1 MPASRNGDA
10 LKMSGASIMLLAL
23 VIDAGLGWP
32 SPIHV
37 RIGHPVTWI
46 GALIAALDQSFNRDD
61 SSGATRRAAGIG
73 VAVTVIA
80 VAAGVGWVCASILP
94 GGWPGLIIAGV
105 LAWPL
110 VAARSMHDH
119 VDAVARPLM
128 SGNLPAARQAVSMIV
143 GRDPSQLDAAGIAR
157 AATESLAENTSD
169 GIVAPLFWGAIFGLP
184 GIAAY
189 KAINTLDSMIG
200 HRTPKHEAF
209 GWAAARID
217 DGANLIPARLTGLLF
232 AAVSVRPRLALAT
245 MWRDAGHHRSP
256 NAGWPEAAMA
266 GALCI
271 RLSGPRIYE
280 GQLSQEPWLNGEA
293 SDPTAADL
301 NRALALYRRAML
313 VLAVGLALLAFI

>member
-1 MPASRNGDA
+1 
-10 LKMSGASIMLLAL
+10 MSGASIMLLAL
-23 VIDAGLGWP
+23 AIDAGFGWP
-32 SPIHV
+32 SAIHA
-37 RIGHPVTWI
+37 RIGHPVTWV
-46 GALIAALDQSFNRDD
+46 GALIAALDQTFNRED
-61 SSGATRRAAGIG
+61 SSEAKRRAAGIG
-73 VAVTVIA
+73 VAIIVIA
-80 VAAGVGWVCASILP
+80 VAAGVGWVCASMLP
-94 GGWPGLIIAGV
+94 GGWPGLILAAV

-119 VDAVARPLM
+119 VDAVARPLIA
-128 SGNLPAARQAVSMIV
+128 GDLPAARQAVSMIV

-169 GIVAPLFWGAIFGLP
+169 GIVAPLFWGVIFGLP

-200 HRTPKHEAF
+200 HRTIRHEAF

-217 DGANLIPARLTGLLF
+217 DVANLIPARLTGLLF
-232 AAVSVRPRLALAT
+232 AVVSVRPRIALAT
-245 MWRDAGHHRSP
+245 MWRDARQHRSP

-266 GALCI
+266 GAIGI

-280 GQLSQEPWLNGEA
+280 GRLSQEPWLNA
-293 SDPTAADL
+293 AAPDPSAEDL

-313 VLAVGLALLAFI
+313 VLAAGLALLALV

>member
-1 MPASRNGDA
+1 
-10 LKMSGASIMLLAL
+10 MSGASIMLLAL
-23 VIDAGLGWP
+23 AIDAVLGWP
-32 SPIHV
+32 PAIHA

-46 GALIAALDQSFNRDD
+46 GALISVLDRSFNREDA
-61 SSGATRRAAGIG
+61 SETTRRMAGIG
-73 VAVTVIA
+73 VAIAVIA
-80 VAAGVGWVCASILP
+80 VVAGGAWVCASMLP
-94 GGWPGLIIAGV
+94 GGWPGLILAAI

-119 VDAVARPLM
+119 VDAVARPLLA
-128 SGNLPAARQAVSMIV
+128 GDLPAARQAVAMIV

-200 HRTPKHEAF
+200 HRTPRHEAF

-217 DGANLIPARLTGLLF
+217 DVANLIPARLTGVLF
-232 AAVSVRPRLALAT
+232 AIVSVRPRVALAT

-266 GALCI
+266 GALRI

-280 GQLSQEPWLNGEA
+280 GRLSQEPWLNAEA
-293 SDPTAADL
+293 PDPSAADL
-301 NRALALYRRAML
+301 NRALALYRRAMF
-313 VLAVGLALLAFI
+313 VLAAGLALLAVL

>member
-1 MPASRNGDA
+1 
-10 LKMSGASIMLLAL
+10 MSGASIMLLAL

-32 SPIHV
+32 PTIHAK
-37 RIGHPVTWI
+37 IGHPVTWM
-46 GALIAALDQSFNRDD
+46 GALVAVLDRRFNRESD
-61 SSGATRRAAGIG
+61 SETTRRMAGVCAAIVIIALVAGIG
-73 VAVTVIA
+73 W
-80 VAAGVGWVCASILP
+80 GCALMLP
-94 GGWPGLIIAGV
+94 SGWPGLILAAI

-119 VDAVARPLM
+119 ADAVARPLM
-128 SGNLPAARQAVSMIV
+128 SGDLPTARHAVAMIV
-143 GRDPSQLDAAGIAR
+143 GRDPSQLDAAGVAR

-200 HRTPKHEAF
+200 HRTPRYEAF

-217 DGANLIPARLTGLLF
+217 DVANLIPARLTGMLF
-232 AAVSVRPRLALAT
+232 AIVSGRPRITFAT
-245 MWRDAGHHRSP
+245 MWRDAHHHRSP

-266 GALCI
+266 GALGV

-280 GQLSQEPWLNGEA
+280 GRLSQEPWLNGEA
-293 SDPTAADL
+293 ADPTASDL
-301 NRALALYRRAML
+301 NRALALYRRAMF
-313 VLAVGLALLAFI
+313 VLALGLALLALL

>member
-1 MPASRNGDA
+1 
-10 LKMSGASIMLLAL
+10 MLLAL
-23 VIDAGLGWP
+23 VIDAVLGWP
-32 SPIHV
+32 PTIHA

-46 GALIAALDQSFNRDD
+46 GAMISALDRNFNREDT
-61 SSGATRRAAGIG
+61 SETKRRL
-73 VAVTVIA
+73 
-80 VAAGVGWVCASILP
+80 AGVGVAISVIALVAAVAWVCAFMLP
-94 GGWPGLIIAGV
+94 TGWIGLFLAAI

-119 VDAVARPLM
+119 VDAVARPLLA
-128 SGNLPAARQAVSMIV
+128 GDLPTARQAVSMIV
-143 GRDPSQLDAAGIAR
+143 GRDPSQLDAPGIAR

-169 GIVAPLFWGAIFGLP
+169 GIVAPLFWGVVFGLP

-217 DGANLIPARLTGLLF
+217 DVANLIPARLTGALF
-232 AAVSVRPRLALAT
+232 AVVSTQPRIALVT
-245 MWRDAGHHRSP
+245 MWRDAYHHRSP

-266 GALCI
+266 GALGI
-271 RLSGPRIYE
+271 RLSGPRSYE
-280 GQLSQEPWLNGEA
+280 GLLSQEPWLNAEA
-293 SDPTAADL
+293 PDPAAADL

-313 VLAVGLALLAFI
+313 LLAAGLAVLALI

>member
-1 MPASRNGDA
+1 
-10 LKMSGASIMLLAL
+10 MSGAAIMLLAL

-32 SPIHV
+32 AAVHA

-46 GALIAALDQSFNRDD
+46 GALISVLDRSLNREDAPE
-61 SSGATRRAAGIG
+61 ATRRVAGTL
-73 VAVTVIA
+73 VAISVIA
-80 VAAGVGWVCASILP
+80 LAAGVSWALILILPQGWIGLLLASI
-94 GGWPGLIIAGV
+94 

-119 VDAVARPLM
+119 VVAVARPLM
-128 SGNLPAARQAVSMIV
+128 EGDLPAARQAVSLIV
-143 GRDPSQLDAAGIAR
+143 GRDPSPLDAAGVGR

-200 HRTPKHEAF
+200 HRTLRHEAF

-217 DGANLIPARLTGLLF
+217 DAANLIPARLTGVLF
-232 AAVSVRPRLALAT
+232 AAVSIRPGDALAT
-245 MWRDAGHHRSP
+245 MWRDARHHRSP

-266 GALCI
+266 GALDI

-280 GQLSQEPWLNGEA
+280 GHLAQEPWVNA
-293 SDPTAADL
+293 AAPDPAPADL
-301 NRALALYRRAML
+301 NRALALYVRAML
-313 VLAVGLALLAFI
+313 VLAAGLALLALL

>member
-1 MPASRNGDA
+1 
-10 LKMSGASIMLLAL
+10 MSGASIMLLAL
-23 VIDAGLGWP
+23 AVDAVLDWP
-32 SPIHV
+32 SAIHARV
-37 RIGHPVTWI
+37 GHPVTWI
-46 GALIAALDQSFNRDD
+46 GALIAALDQSFNREGSSD
-61 SSGATRRAAGIG
+61 STHRMAGIC
-73 VAVTVIA
+73 VALAVIA
-80 VAAGVGWVCASILP
+80 VVTVVAWACAAMLP
-94 GGWPGLIIAGV
+94 GGWPGLILAAI

-119 VDAVARPLM
+119 VDAVVRPLM
-128 SGNLPAARQAVSMIV
+128 AGDLPAARQAVSMIV

-200 HRTPKHEAF
+200 HRTPRYEAF

-217 DGANLIPARLTGLLF
+217 DVANLIPARLTGLLF
-232 AAVSVRPRLALAT
+232 AIVSVRPRLALAT
-245 MWRDAGHHRSP
+245 MWRDAHHHRSP

-266 GALCI
+266 GALGI

-280 GQLSQEPWLNGEA
+280 GRLSQEPWLNGEA
-293 SDPTAADL
+293 PDPTAADL

-313 VLAVGLALLAFI
+313 VLALGLALLALL